1 MIAVSPIYL
10 LFAQQISAGVVSCA
24 LSSQAEYWWNKGYL
38 INKYN
43 REIAGIVNKATQPL
57 LVSDTHQNY
66 LLSLSYLL
74 DSKVRLQLVETPNIP
89 RVPESLSE
97 VFLYNPSQTLRSR
110 LEKEQNY
117 KIVAAQKNDNI
128 WLWRLAR

>member
-1 MIAVSPIYL
+1 MI
-10 LFAQQISAGVVSCA
+10 
-24 LSSQAEYWWNKGYL
+24 
-38 INKYN
+38 
-43 REIAGIVNKATQPL
+43 
-57 LVSDTHQNY
+57 
-66 LLSLSYLL
+66 
-74 DSKVRLQLVETPNIP
+74 
-89 RVPESLSE
+89 PENFSE